1 MWLDETGLLTRDAIY
16 SVCAFLPRW
25 AVAFH
30 RLQRSLTV
38 AGQWRFFTALPVHLV
53 SKFCSFSF
61 FLRTRIRY
69 LFGLKYLAETGA

>member
-16 SVCAFLPRW
+16 SVCAFPPRW

-38 AGQWRFFTALPVHLV
+38 AGQWRFFTALPVHLAG
-53 SKFCSFSF
+53 KLWSFSF
-61 FLRTRIRY
+61 SLD
-69 LFGLKYLAETGA
+69 